1 MARQPRADEA
11 NETERERVTAEIIFD
26 SATHLFFFVIKFE
39 SDDDPNKSGPFP
51 TAHAATDACLTHIDE
66 YFSSIDGIDAADV
79 ALDGADWDHF
89 ENYPS
94 VKFVAGPRYRNW
106 LTGNVYEIQQ
116 EELAREAANA
126 IEKLTEDTET
136 ITARHNV
143 PLGQLIDA
151 ATVLYTRMYG
161 KRRRGSNAPTM
172 AAFLGDMFKGIDERT
187 RQRHHKAYL
196 IVASDDWPAMDKAYT
211 GAKRGMER
219 IFDAAKQWTGRL
231 TKKRNTVSRKQYDRL
246 LDRFELL
253 RDVAI
258 HAGIDEVRDTIAGFD
273 REDEEDA

>member
-1 MARQPRADEA
+1 MARRPRANKTGDG
-11 NETERERVTAEIIFD
+11 ERESVAAQIIFD
-26 SATHLFFFVIKFE
+26 SATRMFFYTIKFE
-39 SDDDPNKSGPFP
+39 SDDDPDKSGPFP
-51 TAHAATDACLTHIDE
+51 TAHAATDACLTHIDQ
-66 YFSSIDGIDAADV
+66 YCDSIGGIDAAD
-79 ALDGADWDHF
+79 ATITGCDWQHF

-106 LTGNVYEIQQ
+106 LSGDVYDMQQ
-116 EELAREAANA
+116 EELAQEALKA
-126 IEKLTEDTET
+126 IEKLADATDA
-136 ITARHNV
+136 ITARHSV
-143 PLGQLIDA
+143 PVGQLIDA

-172 AAFLGDMFKGIDERT
+172 TTFLGDMFKNIDERT

-219 IFDAAKQWTGRL
+219 IFDAAKQWAGRP

-246 LDRFELL
+246 LNRFEL
-253 RDVAI
+253 
-258 HAGIDEVRDTIAGFD
+258 VRDIAAHRTIEDVRLAFAQFD
-273 REDEEDA
+273 RNDENDA